1 MECLEGRLGLAQAR
15 PSTSLASPVPKQ
27 VDPAVPAFS
36 GSGSSGRSRGR

>member
-1 MECLEGRLGLAQAR
+1 
-15 PSTSLASPVPKQ
+15 VPKQ